1 MDFIHSLQLK
11 GGVISEGMYSQVNP
25 ILKKTTNQITVP
37 HLFNLKQKVEAQS
50 FGLCSFEYGTKLK
63 ILSDITPPLS
73 TYEQLTL
80 CKRGLI
86 TT

>member
-1 MDFIHSLQLK
+1 MSSEYHAKQWLKNEWTLNHSLQRK
-11 GGVISEGMYSQVNP
+11 GGLISVGMYSSVDP

-63 ILSDITPPLS
+63 YFLILTHL
-73 TYEQLTL
+73 
-80 CKRGLI
+80 
-86 TT
+86 